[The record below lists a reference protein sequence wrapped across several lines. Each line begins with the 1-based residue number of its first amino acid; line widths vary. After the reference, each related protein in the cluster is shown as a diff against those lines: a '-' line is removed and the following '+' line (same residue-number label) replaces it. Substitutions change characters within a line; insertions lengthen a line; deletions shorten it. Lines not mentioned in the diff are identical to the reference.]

1 MIGSVALRAID
12 PAAPS
17 LRWLAGLNS
26 VGLSRLE
33 RIQLRLG
40 EVTELDG
47 LEGEYLGVTEGIRR
61 RRVSIDEARA
71 GASGNQTDVIRVVAG
86 DAG

>member
-1 MIGSVALRAID
+1 MTRNRGIHHDRRLD
-12 PAAPS
+12 
-17 LRWLAGLNS
+17 AGLCAGFHILGAEMAS
-26 VGLSRLE
+26 VRQQILSFAHL
-33 RIQLRLG
+33 L
-40 EVTELDG
+40 
-47 LEGEYLGVTEGIRR
+47 GEYLGVTEGIRR